1 MPQLV
6 RLHGIEAEGRHGVH
20 DEERERPQRFVV
32 DLEIVVE
39 AMSDDLTTTAD
50 YDGIVPVV
58 RNLVSTE
65 SFALIETLADRI
77 ANVVAELSGVLSC
90 RATVRK
96 PGAAESLG
104 IRDVSAEATARG
116 FDR

>member
-1 MPQLV
+1 MPQMV

-20 DEERERPQRFVV
+20 DEERETPQRFVV
-32 DLEIVVE
+32 DLELVVD

-58 RNLVSTE
+58 RGVVSGE
-65 SFALIETLADRI
+65 SFRLIETLAERI
-77 ANVVAELSGVLSC
+77 GTVVAELAGVLSV
-90 RATVRK
+90 RVIVRK
-96 PGAAESLG
+96 PAAAEALG

-116 FDR
+116 FGR